1 MQKILSCI
9 LDQLNSIPMDHV
21 VLNDVTHGKEYTNAA
36 FSGAVHSLSSYMKE
50 RMEGE
55 IFVCADNSAELVIL
69 YFAGLFSGKI
79 LIPIDPE
86 KESGEIRR
94 IRELHPKAVFWD
106 NDEVHKIVSASGHMG
121 ESFSRLLW
129 DGIDFEKPFLI
140 TYTSGSTGT
149 PKGVR
154 HTASN
159 LFLSAY
165 EFGVM
170 LKYDRH
176 TVMGHCMPMTYMAGI
191 LNTIIMP
198 YLMGGCI
205 AVFPRFSMKSAFSFW
220 ENIKKSSVNTL
231 WLSPTMLR
239 IANMMDK
246 RATMKEYLHENNV
259 KISVGTAPLDKNLR
273 DEVEEKYGIRLYQS
287 YGLSETL
294 FISSEILEEQV
305 SKHTVGRLLPSV
317 KMNSSE
323 DGELQI
329 GVPWMFLGYT
339 NEDTSLYMKDGF
351 YLTGDLGRFDEEGN
365 LVIVGR
371 KKEIIV
377 RGGYNINPR
386 DIENKIL
393 ELENISECSV
403 TSALIRGEE
412 MVACCYVADKEY
424 SITDIKDMIV
434 SALGKHCKVDFL
446 EHMRTLPKNLNGK
459 VDKHAITKIVEER
472 YDSKI

>member
-198 YLMGGCI
+198 YIMGGCI
-205 AVFPRFSMKSAFSFW
+205 AVLPRFSMKSAFSFW
-220 ENIKKSSVNTL
+220 DNIKKSSVNTL

-294 FISSEILEEQV
+294 FISSEIPEEQV
-305 SKHTVGRLLPSV
+305 SKHTVGHLLPSV
-317 KMNSSE
+317 KLNFSE

-351 YLTGDLGRFDEEGN
+351 YLTGDLGRFDEDGN

-393 ELENISECSV
+393 EMENISECSV

-412 MVACCYVADKEY
+412 MVACCYVADREY
-424 SITDIKDMIV
+424 SITDINDMIV

>member
-1 MQKILSCI
+1 MPDTLRDILKQ
-9 LDQLNSIPMDHV
+9 LDSIPMNHI
-21 VLNDVTHGKEYTNAA
+21 VLKDILQGREYTNAA
-36 FSGAVHSLSSYMKE
+36 FMSAVSSVSDHMKDH
-50 RMEGE
+50 RTDE
-55 IFVCADNSAELVIL
+55 ILICADNSANLVIL
-69 YFAGLFSGKI
+69 YLAGLFSGKVM
-79 LIPIDPE
+79 IPIDPE
-86 KESGEIRR
+86 KESGEIQR

-106 NDEVHKIVSASGHMG
+106 NDEVHKIVSSSGHVG

-165 EFGVM
+165 ELGVM

-191 LNTIIMP
+191 LNTVIMP

-246 RATMKEYLHENNV
+246 RAAMKEYLHENNV

-317 KMNSSE
+317 KMNSSA

-351 YLTGDLGRFDEEGN
+351 YLTGDLGRFDEDGN

-412 MVACCYVADKEY
+412 MVACCYVADREY
-424 SITDIKDMIV
+424 SITDINDMIV

-446 EHMRTLPKNLNGK
+446 EHMRMLPKNLNGK

>member
-1 MQKILSCI
+1 MPDTLRDILKQ
-9 LDQLNSIPMDHV
+9 LDSIPMNHI
-21 VLNDVTHGKEYTNAA
+21 VLKDILQGREYTNAA
-36 FSGAVHSLSSYMKE
+36 FMSAVNSVSNHMKE
-50 RMEGE
+50 HMTEE
-55 IFVCADNSAELVIL
+55 ILICADNSAELAIL
-69 YFAGLFSGKI
+69 YFAGLFSRKVM
-79 LIPIDPE
+79 IPIDPE
-86 KESGEIRR
+86 KESGEIQR
-94 IRELHPKAVFWD
+94 IRELHPHALFLD
-106 NDEVHKIVSASGHMG
+106 NNEVQKIVSAVARTEDASAC
-121 ESFSRLLW
+121 LLW
-129 DGIDFEKPFLI
+129 ERVAFKKPFLI

-154 HTASN
+154 HTAEN
-159 LFLSAY
+159 LFAAAY
-165 EFGVM
+165 EFGIM
-170 LKYDRH
+170 LKYGQH

-294 FISSEILEEQV
+294 FISSEIPEEQV
-305 SKHTVGRLLPSV
+305 SKHTVGHLLPSV
-317 KMNSSE
+317 KLNFSE

-329 GVPWMFLGYT
+329 SLPWMFLGYT
-339 NEDTSLYMKDGF
+339 NEDTSLYMNDGF
-351 YLTGDLGRFDEEGN
+351 YLSGDLGRFDEDGN

-371 KKEIIV
+371 KKEVIV

-393 ELENISECSV
+393 EEENVSECAV

-412 MVACCYVADKEY
+412 MIICCYVADREY
-424 SITDIKDMIV
+424 SITDMNDMIV
-434 SALGKHCKVDFL
+434 SSLGKHSKIDFL
-446 EHMRTLPKNLNGK
+446 ERMRMLPKNLNGK
-459 VDKHAITKIVEER
+459 VDKHAIAKMMEEQ